1 MIGLLLA
8 ILFVFGFYAAPMLV
22 AWIVLALRERR
33 LRRLRDLRVIRY
45 MIQGLITRDVQ

>member
-8 ILFVFGFYAAPMLV
+8 ILFVLGFYAAPMLV
-22 AWIVLALRERR
+22 VWIVLTMRERR
-33 LRRLRDLRVIRY
+33 RRLRDMRIIRY